1 MRRRSLS
8 VLGSII
14 AATTGCTTP
23 VNTVP
28 APVTPTASIQYYD
41 LDIPADFEIKTV
53 DFSATAFT
61 DVSGT
66 NGQTSSIVS
75 GRAFVKVYAVQ
86 RRTGEQYLLL
96 YEDIARRKR
105 PIQVIHF
112 RTAPGVLQPGG

>member
-1 MRRRSLS
+1 MRPWSLL
-8 VLGSII
+8 VLGSSI
-14 AATTGCTTP
+14 AATTACTTP

-28 APVTPTASIQYYD
+28 APVTPTASVQYYD
-41 LDIPADFEIKTV
+41 LDIPADFEIRAV

-61 DVSGT
+61 DGSGV

-75 GRAFVKVYAVQ
+75 GRAFVKVHAVQ
-86 RRTGEQYLLL
+86 RRTGEQFLLL

-112 RTAPGVLQPGG
+112 RPAPDVLRPGG